1 MFHLTHT
8 LAVRRMQRSLIGC
21 EFCAEAM
28 TVLDRD
34 ITTPKDF
41 TSNDGLMYKKRRI
54 RQFPKKKTDF
64 Q

>member
-1 MFHLTHT
+1 
-8 LAVRRMQRSLIGC
+8 MQRSLIGC